1 MSDKHALAISPP
13 RHSGILSRPTRRDLV
28 SLFFLSWA
36 SSGVDVNVPASG
48 RRISYRVPLI
58 PQDTSMSCWA
68 AAIAMIISW
77 AKGEKLTPLDVAV
90 FKRPYARIQ

>member
-1 MSDKHALAISPP
+1 
-13 RHSGILSRPTRRDLV
+13 
-28 SLFFLSWA
+28 
-36 SSGVDVNVPASG
+36 
-48 RRISYRVPLI
+48 
-58 PQDTSMSCWA
+58 MSCWA